1 MASAWQAVL
10 TGADLILEELPAN
23 MPEAQARVLMNAG
36 QALSSTHSSLHEE
49 LEAVMQQHSAEL
61 NVEE

>member
-1 MASAWQAVL
+1 MASAAQAVL
-10 TGADLILEELPAN
+10 TGADLILEELPGS
-23 MPEAQARVLMNAG
+23 MPEAQARVLRHAG
-36 QALSSTHSSLHEE
+36 QALSSAHSSLHEE

>member
-10 TGADLILEELPAN
+10 TGADLILEELPGN

-36 QALSSTHSSLHEE
+36 QALSCTHSSLHEE

>member
-1 MASAWQAVL
+1 MASAAQAVL
-10 TGADLILEELPAN
+10 TGAELILEELPGSLL
-23 MPEAQARVLMNAG
+23 ETQKRVLRHAS
-36 QALSSTHSSLHEE
+36 QALSSAHSSLHEE